1 MKRINASVRLALPV
15 RRVTNR
21 ELVLRI
27 TVSSIEFTSF
37 QHRLANE
44 TVAGNQY

>member
-1 MKRINASVRLALPV
+1 MKRIDASVRLALPV

-27 TVSSIEFTSF
+27 TAIQIILIVLMSKSVRVFRNAT
-37 QHRLANE
+37 
-44 TVAGNQY
+44 